1 MRSLA
6 RRLFCLCMIYELGMV
21 ESHDLIQF
29 YGTHDQSYRICILC
43 STAST
48 RTWINIEHQ
57 AVTATQFC
65 IPSRISQTG
74 PRANVHQSTPY
85 AVYPHL
91 RAQYS
96 HRVPLFRPPVHW
108 RFAIKLTSLARQVRP
123 AQLRV
128 LSPSTSTGAAITA
141 TMAMARKSI
150 DLKANMS
157 MSEVKTIMLGDANN

>member
-1 MRSLA
+1 M
-6 RRLFCLCMIYELGMV
+6 MHELGRV

-29 YGTHDQSYRICILC
+29 YGTHDQSYRISILC

-48 RTWINIEHQ
+48 RTWINIQDQ
-57 AVTATQFC
+57 AVAATQSC
-65 IPSRISQTG
+65 TPSRISHTR

-108 RFAIKLTSLARQVRP
+108 RFAIKFTSLARQVCP
-123 AQLRV
+123 VQLRI
-128 LSPSTSTGAAITA
+128 LSPSAVTGAAITA
-141 TMAMARKSI
+141 TMAMARKRI
-150 DLKANMS
+150 DLKVIMS
-157 MSEVKTIMLGDANN
+157 MS